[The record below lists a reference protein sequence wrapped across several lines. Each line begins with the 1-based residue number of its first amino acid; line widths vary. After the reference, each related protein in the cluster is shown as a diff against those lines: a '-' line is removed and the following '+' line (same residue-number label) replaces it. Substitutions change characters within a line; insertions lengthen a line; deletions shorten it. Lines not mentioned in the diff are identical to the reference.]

1 MPKATP
7 SQPPLSGKILV
18 VEDNPAFAKQI
29 CGLLT
34 RTRSRHEVVSC
45 PTGKEALD
53 VLDQPRVRLNLALV
67 DLGLPDMSGLE
78 VIRAVRRRFDEVP
91 ILVISVI
98 TSERSL
104 LEAIRAGARGYILKG
119 ETEDA
124 LAKSIEDVLAG
135 NYPISPLLA
144 RTLFKMAGSPDG
156 QIDPQEFR
164 LSPRE
169 LETLTLLSRG
179 HSYKDVAQLM
189 NIGLSTVQSNVRGLY
204 RKLEVNSQTQAI
216 TKARESGLIP

>member
-1 MPKATP
+1 MPKVTP
-7 SQPPLSGKILV
+7 SHPPLSGKILV

-29 CGLLT
+29 CGLVT
-34 RTRSRHEVVSC
+34 RIRSSYEVISC

-124 LAKSIEDVLAG
+124 LSKSIEDVLAG
-135 NYPISPLLA
+135 NYPISPMLA
-144 RTLFKMAGSPDG
+144 RTLFKMAGSPNG
-156 QIDPQEFR
+156 QVD
-164 LSPRE
+164 SRE
-169 LETLTLLSRG
+169 LRLTPRQLQTLTLLSRG
-179 HSYKDVAQLM
+179 HSYKDVAKLM

-204 RKLEVNSQTQAI
+204 QKLEVHSQTQAI